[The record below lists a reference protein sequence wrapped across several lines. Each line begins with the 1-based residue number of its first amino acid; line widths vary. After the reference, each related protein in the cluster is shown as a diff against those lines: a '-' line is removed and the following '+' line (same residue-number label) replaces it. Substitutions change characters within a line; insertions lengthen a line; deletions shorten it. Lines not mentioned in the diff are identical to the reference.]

1 MKKLTT
7 HLINIAL
14 ILSFIFG
21 AYYVY
26 ELSHKKKP
34 EDLYRLQAVTIGD
47 IEPVSYTHLT
57 LPTT

>member
-14 ILSFIFG
+14 ILAFLFG

-26 ELSHKKKP
+26 QLSNKKKP
-34 EDLYRLQAVTIGD
+34 EDLFD
-47 IEPVSYTHLT
+47 S
-57 LPTT
+57 